1 MTAGAGARR
10 FTEPVSLPEY
20 RDLLDGV
27 FDETV
32 TAMVNEAERTEIFPR
47 ALLEKLGSA
56 GVFRAKWAGA
66 TRPDVAK
73 LFELGYRL
81 GRTGSTGIGV
91 GVSLHDAGIAT
102 LRRFGKT
109 DYLTDLAERAID
121 ATEVLCIGASEESG
135 GSDLQ
140 IVETLVT
147 PETSGGAAG
156 YRVRGRKKFCSLSPI
171 AGHMIAVA
179 RSAEDGST
187 QGNNVVVAVP
197 MKSPGVVVGE
207 RYRKL
212 SAGPLDTAPV
222 DIDTW
227 VPEEAIVARAGTGL
241 AVISWG
247 LAHERLSVA
256 AQVASACDMLL
267 GITLARMMDRRQF
280 GKRLYDHQALRLRVA
295 DLQSRVDM
303 LRFSLDGIAAAGP
316 MNVRTA
322 AAVKV
327 TAVRLAEEVAG
338 ECLHIF
344 GGSGYLLNET
354 PVGRW
359 WKDIKLGRVGGGSDE
374 VLWELIAAAMRPD
387 TAGYMALSE
396 HLLTD

>member
-1 MTAGAGARR
+1 MTVGGEART
-10 FTEPVSLPEY
+10 FTEPLPLPEY
-20 RDLLDGV
+20 RQLLDEV
-27 FDETV
+27 FDDRV

-47 ALLEKLGSA
+47 ALLDKLGAA

-81 GRTGSTGIGV
+81 GRTASTGIGV
-91 GVSLHDAGIAT
+91 GVSLHDSGIAT

-109 DYLTDLAERAID
+109 DYLTALAERAID

-140 IVETLVT
+140 ISQTLVT
-147 PETSGGAAG
+147 PEASGGAAG

-171 AGHMIAVA
+171 AGHMIAVG

-197 MKSPGVVVGE
+197 MDGPGVVVGE

-227 VPEEAIVARAGTGL
+227 VPEEALIARPGTGL

-256 AQVASACDMLL
+256 AQVASACDFIL
-267 GITLARMMDRRQF
+267 GITLARMMDRHQF
-280 GKRLYDHQALRLRVA
+280 GKRLFDHQALRLRVA

-303 LRFSLDGIAAAGP
+303 LRYSLDGIAAAGP
-316 MNVRTA
+316 MNLRTA
-322 AAVKV
+322 AAAKV
-327 TAVRLAEEVAG
+327 TAVRLAEEVAS

-344 GGSGYLLNET
+344 GGSGYLLDET
-354 PVGRW
+354 PLGRW

-374 VLWELIAAAMRPD
+374 VLWELIAAGMRPD
-387 TAGYMALSE
+387 TDGYANLAD
-396 HLLTD
+396 HLI

>member
-1 MTAGAGARR
+1 MTA
-10 FTEPVSLPEY
+10 TVTQPLSLDDY
-20 RDLLDGV
+20 RALLDDV
-27 FDETV
+27 FDDEV
-32 TAMVNEAERTEIFPR
+32 AAIVIDAERTELFPR
-47 ALLEKLGSA
+47 PLLTRLGAA

-81 GRTGSTGIGV
+81 GRTASTGIGV
-91 GVSLHDAGIAT
+91 GVSLHDSGIAT

-109 DYLTDLAERAID
+109 DYLTALADRAID
-121 ATEVLCIGASEESG
+121 GDEVLCIGASEESG

-140 IVETLVT
+140 IVGTVIT
-147 PETSGGAAG
+147 PESSGGADG

-179 RSAEDGST
+179 RSEEDGST
-187 QGNNVVVAVP
+187 EGNNVVIAVP
-197 MKSPGVVVGE
+197 MDAPGVVVGD

-222 DIDTW
+222 ELDAW
-227 VPEEAIVARAGTGL
+227 VPAEALIARPATGL

-256 AQVASACDMLL
+256 AQVASACDYIL
-267 GITLARMMDRRQF
+267 GITLARMMDREQF
-280 GKRLYDHQALRLRVA
+280 GKRLFDHQALRLRVA
-295 DLQSRVDM
+295 DLQARVDT
-303 LRFSLDGIAAAGP
+303 LRFALDGIAAAGP
-316 MNVRTA
+316 MNLRTA
-322 AAVKV
+322 AAIKV

-344 GGSGYLLNET
+344 GGSGYLTDET
-354 PVGRW
+354 PLGRW
-359 WKDIKLGRVGGGSDE
+359 WKDIKLGRIGGGSDE
-374 VLWELIAAAMRPD
+374 VLWELVAAAMRPD
-387 TAGYMALSE
+387 TAGYQDLSR
-396 HLLTD
+396 HLI

>member
-1 MTAGAGARR
+1 MSAGWGEPRS
-10 FTEPVSLPEY
+10 FTEPLPLAQY
-20 RDLLDGV
+20 RQLLDEV
-27 FDETV
+27 FDDELA
-32 TAMVNEAERTEIFPR
+32 AMVIEAERAESFPR
-47 ALLEKLGSA
+47 PLIEKLGAA

-66 TRPDVAK
+66 SRPDVAK

-81 GRTGSTGIGV
+81 GRTASTGIGV
-91 GVSLHDAGIAT
+91 GVSLHDSAIAT
-102 LRRFGKT
+102 LRRFGKS
-109 DYLTDLAERAID
+109 DYLTAVAERAID
-121 ATEVLCIGASEESG
+121 GTEVLCIGASEESG

-140 IVETLVT
+140 IVGTEVSA
-147 PETSGGAAG
+147 ETSGGAAG
-156 YRVRGRKKFCSLSPI
+156 FRVRGRKKFCSLSPI

-179 RSAEDGST
+179 RNVDDGST
-187 QGNNVVVAVP
+187 HGNNVVVAVP
-197 MKSPGVVVGE
+197 MDAPGVVVGD

-227 VPEEAIVARAGTGL
+227 VPAQALVARPGTGL

-256 AQVASACDMLL
+256 AQVASACDLII
-267 GITLARMMDRRQF
+267 GITLARMMDREQF

-295 DLQSRVDM
+295 DLQARVDT
-303 LRFSLDGIAAAGP
+303 LRFALDGIAAAGP
-316 MNVRTA
+316 MNLRTA
-322 AAVKV
+322 AAIKV

-344 GGSGYLLNET
+344 GGSGFLYDET

-359 WKDIKLGRVGGGSDE
+359 WRDVKLGRVGGGTDE
-374 VLWELIAAAMRPD
+374 VLWELVAAAMKPN
-387 TAGYMALSE
+387 TEAYANLSQ
-396 HLLTD
+396 HLA

>member
-1 MTAGAGARR
+1 MTAVAERD
-10 FTEPVSLPEY
+10 TPVSLDDY
-20 RDLLDGV
+20 RALLDAAFDDEV
-27 FDETV
+27 F
-32 TAMVNEAERTEIFPR
+32 AMVMAAERTELFP
-47 ALLEKLGSA
+47 APLIGKLGAA
-56 GVFRAKWAGA
+56 GVFRAKWSGA

-81 GRTGSTGIGV
+81 GRTTSTGIGV
-91 GVSLHDAGIAT
+91 GVSLHDSGIAT

-109 DYLTDLAERAID
+109 DYLTALAERAID
-121 ATEVLCIGASEESG
+121 GAEVLCIGASEESG

-147 PETSGGAAG
+147 PEAAGGAAG
-156 YRVRGRKKFCSLSPI
+156 FRVRGAKKFCSLSPI

-179 RSAEDGST
+179 RSADDGST
-187 QGNNVVVAVP
+187 QGNNVVIAVP
-197 MKSPGVVVGE
+197 MDAAGVRVGE

-222 DIDTW
+222 QIDTW
-227 VPEEAIVARAGTGL
+227 VPGEALIARAGTGL

-256 AQVASACDMLL
+256 AQVASACDFIL
-267 GITLARMMDRRQF
+267 GITLARMLDRTQF

-295 DLQSRVDM
+295 DLQARVDM
-303 LRFSLDGIAAAGP
+303 LRFALNGIAAAGP
-316 MNVRTA
+316 MNLRTA

-327 TAVRLAEEVAG
+327 TAVRLAEEVAS

-344 GGSGYLLNET
+344 GGSGYLTDET

-359 WKDIKLGRVGGGSDE
+359 WRDVKLGRIGGGSDE
-374 VLWELIAAAMRPD
+374 VLWELVAAAMKPD
-387 TAGYMALSE
+387 VQGYADLSSYVV
-396 HLLTD
+396 